1 MAGDVTR
8 GAPAGRGVVGV
19 LVRMRW
25 RVLRHSLRGKQA
37 IATGLGFLAGMVAAG
52 GTLVVAGVSFDHSSD
67 VLAAVYLMWT
77 VGWLFAPLL
86 SGGGDE
92 TLRPEHFTL
101 LPLSPRQLAAGLL
114 GAAFVGVPAIVTGVA
129 FLGLLLHADGAHVLV
144 AVVVAPLQLVFVV
157 LLSRVVMA
165 GLGAVLRSRRGRDL
179 GILLTA
185 VAGSSGFVVNVLVQT
200 FGPGLVAGTSPV
212 LAAVLR
218 WSPSG
223 WGTVAV
229 TSAWPVALACVA
241 GLVVVNL
248 ALLALWGVL
257 LVRRATRVAS
267 TAGAVRRRAFG
278 GVLPPTPTGAVV
290 GKELR
295 TWARDARR
303 RVAVL
308 STVLVGVV
316 ISVGPM
322 LGGQDAPSAF
332 GGLAMVA
339 FGCLLA
345 GNLYGMDGS
354 ALWHTLVVPG
364 AERADVRGRQVAWL
378 LVVGPVALL
387 LALVLPALSDPATYP
402 WVLGLVPALLGG
414 GAGLVVVLSVFTA
427 YPMPDQRASPFSAGG
442 SPGLV
447 RALTQLGISLLLAVV
462 ALPVVALVVIG
473 QVTDQPVVSW
483 LGVPAGVAVGV
494 LTFRWWGAIAVRRL
508 VARGPEVLG
517 QVAKRV

>member
-1 MAGDVTR
+1 
-8 GAPAGRGVVGV
+8 
-19 LVRMRW
+19 MRW

-37 IATGLGFLAGMVAAG
+37 VATGLGFLAGLVAAG
-52 GTLVVAGVSFDHSSD
+52 GTLLVAGASFDHSTD
-67 VLAAVYLMWT
+67 VLAAVYLVWT
-77 VGWLFAPLL
+77 VGWLFAPLV

-92 TLRPEHFTL
+92 TLRPEHFAL

-114 GAAFVGVPAIVTGVA
+114 GAAFVGVPAVVTGIA
-129 FLGLLLHADGAHVLV
+129 FRGLLVHADGAH
-144 AVVVAPLQLVFVV
+144 AVVALLVAPLQLVFVV

-185 VAGSSGFVVNVLVQT
+185 LAGSSGFVVNVLVQT
-200 FGPGLVAGTSPV
+200 LGPGLLAGESPV
-212 LAAVLR
+212 LSALLR
-218 WSPSG
+218 WLPSG

-229 TSAWPVALACVA
+229 TSSLPVAVACVVGLA
-241 GLVVVNL
+241 GLNC
-248 ALLALWGVL
+248 ALLALWGAL
-257 LVRRATRVAS
+257 LVRRTTRVAAA
-267 TAGAVRRRAFG
+267 AGAVRRRAFG
-278 GVLPPTPTGAVV
+278 GVLPATPTGAVI

-303 RVAVL
+303 RVTIL
-308 STVLVGVV
+308 STVLVGVAV
-316 ISVGPM
+316 TLGPV
-322 LGGQDAPSAF
+322 LGGNGAPSAF

-339 FGCLLA
+339 FGCLLG

-378 LVVGPVALL
+378 LVVGPVALV
-387 LALVLPALSDPATYP
+387 LALVLPALSDPGFYP

-427 YPMPDQRASPFSAGG
+427 YPMPDQRASPFAAGG

-447 RALTQLGISLLLAVV
+447 RVLSQLGISLLLAVV
-462 ALPVVALVVIG
+462 ALPVVALVVVG
-473 QVTDQPVVSW
+473 QVAGQPVVSW
-483 LGVPAGVAVGV
+483 LGLPVGIAVGV
-494 LTFRWWGAIAVRRL
+494 LTFWWFGAIAVRRL
-508 VARGPEVLG
+508 VDRGPEVLA

>member
-1 MAGDVTR
+1 M
-8 GAPAGRGVVGV
+8 VGV
-19 LVRMRW
+19 LIRMRW

-37 IATGLGFLAGMVAAG
+37 VATGLGFLAGMVAAG
-52 GTLVVAGVSFDHSSD
+52 GTLVVAGVSFDHSTD
-67 VLAAVYLMWT
+67 VLAAVYLVWT

-92 TLRPEHFTL
+92 TLRPEHFAL
-101 LPLSPRQLAAGLL
+101 LPLSPRRLASGLL

-129 FLGLLLHADGAHVLV
+129 FLGLVLHADGAHVVVALV
-144 AVVVAPLQLVFVV
+144 AVPLQLVFVV

-165 GLGAVLRSRRGRDL
+165 ALGAVLRSRRGRDL

-200 FGPGLVAGTSPV
+200 FGPGLLAGDSPV
-212 LAAVLR
+212 LSAVLR
-218 WSPSG
+218 WLPSG

-229 TSAWPVALACVA
+229 TSSWALSLLCLV
-241 GLVVVNL
+241 GLLVVDAV
-248 ALLALWGVL
+248 LLGVWGVL
-257 LVRRATRVAS
+257 LVRRTTRVAA

-278 GVLPPTPTGAVV
+278 GVLPATPTGAVI

-308 STVLVGVV
+308 SIVLVGVV
-316 ISVGPM
+316 VSVGPM
-322 LGGQDAPSAF
+322 LGGEGGPSAF

-378 LVVGPVALL
+378 LIVGPVALL
-387 LALVLPALSDPATYP
+387 LAIVLPALSDPGTYP

-447 RALTQLGISLLLAVV
+447 RAVTQLGISLLLAVV
-462 ALPVVALVVIG
+462 ALPVVALVVVG
-473 QVTDQPVVSW
+473 QVSDAPLVSW
-483 LGVPAGVAVGV
+483 LGLPVGVAVGG
-494 LTFRWWGAIAVRRL
+494 LTFWWWGSIAVRRL

>member
-1 MAGDVTR
+1 VAG
-8 GAPAGRGVVGV
+8 
-19 LVRMRW
+19 L
-25 RVLRHSLRGKQA
+25 
-37 IATGLGFLAGMVAAG
+37 VAAAA
-52 GTLVVAGVSFDHSSD
+52 TLVVAGASFDHATD

-92 TLRPEHFTL
+92 TLRPEHFAL

-129 FLGLLLHADGAHVLV
+129 FLGLLLHADGAHVPV
-144 AVVVAPLQLVFVV
+144 AVVVAPLQLMLVI

-165 GLGAVLRSRRGRDL
+165 ALGAVLRSRRGRDL

-185 VAGSSGFVVNVLVQT
+185 VASSSGFVVNVLVQT
-200 FGPGLVAGTSPV
+200 FGPGLLAGESLV
-212 LAAVLR
+212 LSAVLR
-218 WSPSG
+218 WSPPG

-229 TSAWPVALACVA
+229 TASWPVALACVA
-241 GLVVVNL
+241 GLVAVNA

-257 LVRRATRVAS
+257 LVRRTTRVAAA
-267 TAGAVRRRAFG
+267 AGAVRRRSFG
-278 GVLPPTPTGAVV
+278 GVLPATPVGAVI

-303 RVAVL
+303 RVTVL
-308 STVLVGVV
+308 SIVLVGVV
-316 ISVGPM
+316 ITVGPM
-322 LGGQDAPSAF
+322 LGGDGGPSVI
-332 GGLAMVA
+332 GGLVLVA
-339 FGCLLA
+339 FGCLLG

-378 LVVGPVALL
+378 LVVGPVALV
-387 LALVLPALSDPATYP
+387 LALVLPAFSDPGTYP

-414 GAGLVVVLSVFTA
+414 GAGLVAVLSVFTA
-427 YPMPDQRASPFSAGG
+427 YPMPDQRASPFAAGG

-447 RALTQLGISLLLAVV
+447 RVVTQLGISLLLAVV
-462 ALPVVALVVIG
+462 ALPVVALVVAG
-473 QVTDQPVVSW
+473 QVAGAPVVSW
-483 LGVPAGVAVGV
+483 LGLPVGIGVGA
-494 LTFRWWGAIAVRRL
+494 LTFWWWGAVAVRRL
-508 VARGPEVLG
+508 AARGPELLG

>member
-1 MAGDVTR
+1 M
-8 GAPAGRGVVGV
+8 VGV
-19 LVRMRW
+19 LIRMRW

-37 IATGLGFLAGMVAAG
+37 VATGLGFLAGLVAAG
-52 GTLVVAGVSFDHSSD
+52 GTLVVAGASFGHSTD
-67 VLAAVYLMWT
+67 VLAAVYLMWA

-92 TLRPEHFTL
+92 TLRPEHFAL
-101 LPLSPRQLAAGLL
+101 LPLSPRQLASGLL

-129 FLGLLLHADGAHVLV
+129 FLGLLLHADGVRVLV
-144 AVVVAPLQLVFVV
+144 AVLAAPLQLVFVV

-165 GLGAVLRSRRGRDL
+165 ALGAVLRSRRGRDL

-200 FGPGLVAGTSPV
+200 FGPGLLAGESPV
-212 LAAVLR
+212 LSAVLR
-218 WSPSG
+218 WLPSG

-229 TSAWPVALACVA
+229 TSSWPVAVACLV
-241 GLVVVNL
+241 GLLVVNG

-257 LVRRATRVAS
+257 LVRRTRRVAA
-267 TAGAVRRRAFG
+267 AGAVVRRRAFG
-278 GVLPPTPTGAVV
+278 GVLPATPTGAVI

-322 LGGQDAPSAF
+322 LGGEGRPSAF
-332 GGLAMVA
+332 GGVAMVA
-339 FGCLLA
+339 FSCLLA

-378 LVVGPVALL
+378 LIVGPVALL
-387 LALVLPALSDPATYP
+387 LALLLPALSDPGAYP

-427 YPMPDQRASPFSAGG
+427 YPMPDQRASPFAAGG
-442 SPGLV
+442 SPGLI
-447 RALTQLGISLLLAVV
+447 RAVTQLGISLLLAVV
-462 ALPVVALVVIG
+462 VLPVVALVVLGRIA
-473 QVTDQPVVSW
+473 DQPVVSW
-483 LGVPAGVAVGV
+483 LGLPVGIVIGV
-494 LTFRWWGAIAVRRL
+494 LTFWWWGAIAARRL
-508 VARGPEVLG
+508 VDRGPEVLG